1 MLKFVA
7 GRLISAMLTLIG
19 VSVVIFLAIRSV
31 PGSFEEVLV
40 PRGTP
45 EFRAALAAKLGL
57 DQSLIVQY
65 LRWATELLQ
74 GDFGASLITSKPV
87 WDEFQQRLF
96 VTAEIAFAAMIIAL
110 VVGGAI
116 GVASGFA
123 GERKFWS
130 GLGRVIPSLCGSAP
144 DFVLGSAMLFL
155 FSRYAPGVTVGKWV
169 TAQENL
175 ALHLQSVLVPAT
187 ALSFFGIGL
196 VAATARHSVISVQQQ
211 DYVTAAML
219 RGLTRAQIVRRHILR
234 NVSIPVLTVLS
245 IYLGYLLGGA
255 VLIENLFSVPGFGRY
270 LLQGIM
276 ARDYPVVQAGV
287 MLSASLFVII
297 NMITDIAYAKLD
309 PRFRDGGRR

>member
-1 MLKFVA
+1 MTGDNAKSISTQSEVYRALFRDNYFVMQYNFVQFFVEHLA
-7 GRLISAMLTLIG
+7 D
-19 VSVVIFLAIRSV
+19 VSRT
-31 PGSFEEVLV
+31 FE
-40 PRGTP
+40 T
-45 EFRAALAAKLGL
+45 
-57 DQSLIVQY
+57 D
-65 LRWATELLQ
+65 
-74 GDFGASLITSKPV
+74 
-87 WDEFQQRLF
+87 
-96 VTAEIAFAAMIIAL
+96 
-110 VVGGAI
+110 
-116 GVASGFA
+116 
-123 GERKFWS
+123 
-130 GLGRVIPSLCGSAP
+130 
-144 DFVLGSAMLFL
+144 
-155 FSRYAPGVTVGKWV
+155 
-169 TAQENL
+169 
-175 ALHLQSVLVPAT
+175 LQSVLVPAT